1 MLTVYT
7 MWVSLGWYL
16 YTHNKGGNKMI
27 IINKYV
33 WIVTNED
40 NIIMFVRNTKR
51 QACLD
56 VVNKDGWNVEKHEV
70 TI

>member
-1 MLTVYT
+1 
-7 MWVSLGWYL
+7 
-16 YTHNKGGNKMI
+16 MI